1 MKHLQTRE
9 LIRELARNNGLSV
22 AEVTAILDSIPK
34 FLREVMSTKPD
45 KENGYF
51 PTIRVQGLGTFYVD
65 DKVKHHIQRH
75 ILDEKAEEQNE
86 ITRVHEGDYIS

>member
-34 FLREVMSTKPD
+34 FLRDVMSTKPD

-51 PTIRVQGLGTFYVD
+51 PTIRVQGWGTFYVD
-65 DKVKHHIQRH
+65 DKIEHHIQRH
-75 ILDEKAEEQNE
+75 ILDKKAKEHNE
-86 ITRVHEGDYIS
+86 ITRVHEGDV

>member
-45 KENGYF
+45 KENG
-51 PTIRVQGLGTFYVD
+51 
-65 DKVKHHIQRH
+65 
-75 ILDEKAEEQNE
+75 
-86 ITRVHEGDYIS
+86 

>member
-34 FLREVMSTKPD
+34 FLRDVMSTKPD

-51 PTIRVQGLGTFYVD
+51 PTIRVQGWGTFYVD

-75 ILDEKAEEQNE
+75 ILYKKAKEQNSNE
-86 ITRVHEGDYIS
+86 TI